1 MRKHHKRTIEN
12 LIKTFENDERFSAII
27 IGGSIAKKRESEDAD
42 IDIYLVATDEEFE
55 KRKAEKN
62 YRYFTDSQ
70 DICVSPCKYV
80 DGKIVNLDFLLEAAK
95 RGSEPLRVSFSGA
108 FIAYSRIAGLEE
120 VLRQIPVYQEQ
131 EQIEKMRSF
140 YSLVVTFHWYINEAE
155 KRNDR
160 YLLIRSAAELV
171 LFGGRLILAYNK
183 VLYPYHKW
191 FMHELKNAPEKPDNV
206 IELAEN
212 LLRCPCR
219 NNSKLFFDC
228 IMNYTEW
235 EKIIGSIDPFNR
247 FIDDVEWNWHCVKP
261 PVQDW

>member
-1 MRKHHKRTIEN
+1 MLEHHKKTIEN
-12 LIKTFENDERFSAII
+12 LIKTFENDERFPAVII
-27 IGGSIAKKRESEDAD
+27 YGSVAKGRKSRDAD

-70 DICVSPCKYV
+70 DICVSPCQYV
-80 DGKIVNLDFLLEAAK
+80 DGKIVNLDFLLDAAR
-95 RGSEPLRVSFSGA
+95 RGSEPLRASFLGA
-108 FIAYSRIAGLEE
+108 FIAYSRIGGLEE
-120 VLRQIPVYQEQ
+120 VLKQIPVYSEN

-140 YSLVVTFHWYINEAE
+140 YSLVIAFNWYINEAE
-155 KRNDR
+155 KRNDK

-191 FMHELKNAPEKPDNV
+191 FMNELKNAPKKPDNL
-206 IELAEN
+206 IELAEK
-212 LLRCPCR
+212 LLECPCR

-235 EKIIGSIDPFNR
+235 EKIIGRLDPFNR
-247 FIDDVEWNWHCVKP
+247 FIYDVEWNWHSVKT